1 MADVPPPKRARTAPQ
16 EPPSVTPADVAPE
29 AQSGLAAFLARPA
42 AARTPPGKAKSP
54 GPLPPGLAAAAA
66 ASLERCWAELPPADA
81 SVEPR
86 PDPVP
91 RHDSRDTQARP
102 RPGPG
107 PSRDARRDLPRFT
120 TSGARGARRRA
131 ADARKKDADALAAP
145 GARAGARDRRRAG
158 AGTGPGAGG
167 PPAPDGARERAAARA
182 RAGRGGAAPALV
194 TGPRRSVLVVAS
206 SLCPV
211 KFPCLAGARRPRRKL
226 YWSLMLLSAGSA
238 TAASS
243 ETSLLAREVLF
254 CGGLLDP

>member
-1 MADVPPPKRARTAPQ
+1 MAEPPPKRARTAAQ

-54 GPLPPGLAAAAA
+54 GPLPQGLAAAAA

-107 PSRDARRDLPRFT
+107 PSRDARRGLARPARG
-120 TSGARGARRRA
+120 GARGARRGPPY
-131 ADARKKDADALAAP
+131 ARKKNADALAAP

-158 AGTGPGAGG
+158 AGAGAGG

-194 TGPRRSVLVVAS
+194 NGPRRSVLVVGSSLVPKIFLSRRRAS
-206 SLCPV
+206 S
-211 KFPCLAGARRPRRKL
+211 
-226 YWSLMLLSAGSA
+226 
-238 TAASS
+238 SS
-243 ETSLLAREVLF
+243 
-254 CGGLLDP
+254 

>member
-1 MADVPPPKRARTAPQ
+1 MAEPPPKRARTAAP

-81 SVEPR
+81 CVAPR

-91 RHDSRDTQARP
+91 RTDSRDTQARP
-102 RPGPG
+102 RPRPG
-107 PSRDARRDLPRFT
+107 PSRDARRGL
-120 TSGARGARRRA
+120 ARPVRGGVCGARRGPPY
-131 ADARKKDADALAAP
+131 ARKKDTDTLAAP
-145 GARAGARDRRRAG
+145 GARAGARDRRRAC
-158 AGTGPGAGG
+158 ASARARAGG

-194 TGPRRSVLVVAS
+194 NKPRRSVLVVGSMALLS
-206 SLCPV
+206 QSFLVSP
-211 KFPCLAGARRPRRKL
+211 ARRPRRKL
-226 YWSLMLLSAGSA
+226 YPSFIYSHTSSPTLLPHHYIRVPA
-238 TAASS
+238 
-243 ETSLLAREVLF
+243 
-254 CGGLLDP
+254 